1 MALKFQVKFNGKRYG
16 DRYDIVDGPTGIRR
30 NDGWTVDKEH
40 SEKGVTIV
48 WIAEN
53 DADKKNP
60 VTWLIDQDPALS
72 TTEVALTRLSAVNSC
87 CHCDLDRNP
96 RGTNVFIFLIL
107 SDASRM

>member
-72 TTEVALTRLSAVNSC
+72 TTEVALEQ
-87 CHCDLDRNP
+87 P
-96 RGTNVFIFLIL
+96 
-107 SDASRM
+107 SDPETEQKDQEAI